1 MTANREYK
9 DSVFSL
15 YLSDPKR
22 LIEVFNAI
30 EKTNYPPDTPIE
42 INTLTNVLFKNQ
54 LNDLSFELDHQFV
67 VLIEHQ
73 STIND
78 NMTVRLL
85 MYCARVYEKLLKK
98 VPVHQ
103 RTRVKIPAPK
113 FIVLYNGKA
122 DYPEY
127 SIQKLSDSFKVEQ
140 ENPALELKVE
150 VYNINYDKASEL
162 IQRSESLM
170 EYSYFVQK
178 VRDYEAEDA
187 VQDEHTLERAIEKAI
202 CYCIEHDIMAEFLE
216 THGSEVSNMLLEEW
230 DMDEA
235 LKDAK
240 EEGRIEGKLEGE
252 QKEREALIRKFS
264 KINTPEQIADI
275 LQTSKEYV
283 YEVLNQD
290 LCVCEP
296 TVEYKVK
303 EEK

>member
-1 MTANREYK
+1 MPANREYK

-30 EKTNYPPDTPIE
+30 EGTSYPPDTPIE

-78 NMTVRLL
+78 NMALRLL
-85 MYCARVYEKLLKK
+85 LYCARVYEKILKK

-103 RTRVKIPAPK
+103 RTRVKIPVPK

-127 SIQKLSDSFKVEQ
+127 SVQKLSDSFKVEQ

-150 VYNINYDKASEL
+150 VYNINYEKSPEL
-162 IQRSESLM
+162 IEHSESLKA
-170 EYSYFVQK
+170 YSFFIQK
-178 VRDYEAEDA
+178 VRDFEAMDT

-202 CYCIEHDIMAEFLE
+202 GYCIEHDVMTEFLE
-216 THGSEVSNMLLEEW
+216 THGSEVSNLLLEEW

-235 LKDAK
+235 LKDARAEGR
-240 EEGRIEGKLEGE
+240 EEGREEVK
-252 QKEREALIRKFS
+252 RELICALKGVLAPEVIAEKFTVS
-264 KINTPEQIADI
+264 IA
-275 LQTSKEYV
+275 YV
-283 YEVLNQD
+283 QEIFS
-290 LCVCEP
+290 ES
-296 TVEYKVK
+296 E
-303 EEK
+303 